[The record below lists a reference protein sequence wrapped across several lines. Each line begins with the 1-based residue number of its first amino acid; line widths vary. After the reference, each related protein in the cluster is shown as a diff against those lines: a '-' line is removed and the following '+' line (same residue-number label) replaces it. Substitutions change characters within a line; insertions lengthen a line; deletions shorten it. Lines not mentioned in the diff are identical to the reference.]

1 MEGYQKNI
9 ADHMLLFRKICAIK
23 QEDLAQMSG
32 LSMTQLR
39 NIEHGRAN
47 PTLSTLA
54 LIATTLELPMGKLL
68 SPCDVIDTKIRF
80 LFRRLGYPAPFI
92 FYRLLATGL
101 RYLLENDTDLS
112 HTSLTTLFRHI
123 ARQHNIPLG
132 TVQLSF
138 AVPLAKVC
146 QSIPDIPVNRILRQR
161 LQHCNISET
170 ITVLLE
176 LLK

>member
-1 MEGYQKNI
+1 
-9 ADHMLLFRKICAIK
+9 
-23 QEDLAQMSG
+23 
-32 LSMTQLR
+32 MTQLR

-112 HTSLTTLFRHI
+112 LPR
-123 ARQHNIPLG
+123 
-132 TVQLSF
+132 
-138 AVPLAKVC
+138 
-146 QSIPDIPVNRILRQR
+146 
-161 LQHCNISET
+161 
-170 ITVLLE
+170 
-176 LLK
+176 